1 MRFYTPLADRLA
13 PLQRMKAIALRNGWQ
28 ASAGAIERVI
38 DEIKSE
44 TF

>member
-1 MRFYTPLADRLA
+1 
-13 PLQRMKAIALRNGWQ
+13 MKAIALRNGWQ